1 MKTFLQ
7 ALIAAILLLTT
18 SGRPSSD
25 EELDK
30 LLEDLAEE
38 ELIDSEEPEPVYEET
53 REEVYH
59 AGQADEEDFSK
70 YHIPGLT
77 KDGYFNGQKVK
88 SITEIGGQPIE
99 KITPLETV
107 LPVLNKNNVTNKIPL
122 KKVSPLKSV
131 RRLENVEEVRSLTP
145 IKRIEEVIKR
155 TPLKSVQE
163 IKSIEEV
170 KDMIPIDDD
179 VAENM
184 LKELGLS
191 DDGEKMEAEETYSPG
206 SRRQNEEF
214 PYKTLEDEPI
224 ITTPTIQEPIY
235 EEESAVSTV
244 GDIQRILALLGISS
258 FDQIKKITP
267 IKSMKEVTSM
277 RELNSDEISQ
287 LDGIIGK
294 EKKEVAIQQGKL
306 EEYSEKEYKLDRL
319 MAAEIEKIKKI
330 DDAKQIYEIKK
341 MEQIAKIEELKQMI
355 EIKKMERVKS
365 IQKIKSMQRI
375 KSKHEIKQMLPIK
388 SIEEVKSI
396 KEVKDIKPILRK
408 YNLSDEQAQR
418 IINAQRAKTNGNKYY
433 EERYLY

>member
-179 VAENM
+179 VAEKM
-184 LKELGLS
+184 LEELGLG

-206 SRRQNEEF
+206 PESRRHDEES
-214 PYKTLEDEPI
+214 PY
-224 ITTPTIQEPIY
+224 QPIY
-235 EEESAVSTV
+235 EEERAVSTV

>member
-179 VAENM
+179 VAEKM
-184 LKELGLS
+184 LEELGLG

-206 SRRQNEEF
+206 PGSRRHDEDV
-214 PYKTLEDEPI
+214 PYKTLEDEPK
-224 ITTPTIQEPIY
+224 Y
-235 EEESAVSTV
+235 EEERAVSTV